1 MSASWVR
8 TYSRGSAFE
17 TTEGVLGVA
26 LAEDGRDGI
35 DAIPVVRMGLDPTS
49 VRHWAQ
55 ALEGQAAEARAR
67 AEALAD
73 EVAALRAQVERLAAE
88 RNEALAQARAVG
100 ETLIVAQQAAAEVR
114 EEART
119 EAERV
124 VAEAQQKATARL
136 RDAAVEAEGVVRG
149 VSDRVR
155 VLEGEEAQARERLE
169 RALANLDEVRGCR
182 RSALAP
188 LREPEREIAVES

>member
-1 MSASWVR
+1 M
-8 TYSRGSAFE
+8 
-17 TTEGVLGVA
+17 
-26 LAEDGRDGI
+26 AENGRDGI
-35 DAIPVVRMGLDPTS
+35 EAIPVVRMGLDPIS
-49 VRHWAQ
+49 VRRWAQ
-55 ALEGQAAEARAR
+55 ALEGQVAEARAR
-67 AEALAD
+67 VEALTD
-73 EVAALRAQVERLAAE
+73 EATALRTQVERLTAE
-88 RNEALAQARAVG
+88 RDETLMRASTVG

-114 EEART
+114 EEARA

-149 VSDRVR
+149 VTDRVR

-169 RALANLDEVRGCR
+169 RALASLDEVRGCL

-188 LREPEREIAVES
+188 LREPEREIAIES